1 MGPAPMTIRDL
12 GYRPYE
18 GVRLPHSHNTWVML
32 RQGLARAWGSWMVK
46 IAVFLCVIPAL
57 LIATVVAAQ
66 RVFMGDMGAAADAVN
81 DEAISVG
88 VTTMRIVLTT
98 QTWLFVSLVT
108 AGAGSTAVAED
119 FTFKAFQF
127 YFAKPV
133 NPPQYFAGR
142 VMAVAFFV
150 FLVTFIP
157 AMLVNLVLV
166 GTAAPTV
173 RMSDLGLVVPTLVHS
188 LLLAVVM
195 STLSVAISSLS
206 ASRALTLS
214 AWLFLFLV
222 PHVLAAVV
230 DGLASL
236 NDGDGWPYLY
246 LASFTG
252 LLGVVADELFKAQG
266 DEPLLHWYFAVPV
279 LIAYVSGATALIFY
293 RLRRAEVFG

>member
-1 MGPAPMTIRDL
+1 MTIRDL

-18 GVRLPHSHNTWVML
+18 GVRLSHSHNTWVML

-46 IAVFLCVIPAL
+46 IAVLLCVIPPL
-57 LIATVVAAQ
+57 LIATVIGAQ
-66 RVFMGDMGAAADAVN
+66 RFFMGAMDPSSGEPGDDA
-81 DEAISVG
+81 IFVG
-88 VTTMRIVLTT
+88 VQAMRLVLTT

-133 NPPQYFAGR
+133 SPAQYFAGR
-142 VMAVAFFV
+142 VLAVAFFV
-150 FLVTFIP
+150 FLVTFVP
-157 AMLVNLVLV
+157 AMLVNVTLV
-166 GTAAPTV
+166 GTAPPGVA
-173 RMSDLGLVVPTLVHS
+173 MSDLGLVVPTLVHS
-188 LLLAVVM
+188 LLMAVVM

-236 NDGDGWPYLY
+236 NEGEGWPYLY

-266 DEPLLHWYFAVPV
+266 EETRLHWYFAVPV
-279 LIAYVSGATALIFY
+279 LIAYVAGASSLIFY

>member
-1 MGPAPMTIRDL
+1 MTIRDL

-18 GVRLPHSHNTWVML
+18 GVRLPPTHNTWVML
-32 RQGLARAWGSWMVK
+32 RQGLMRAWASWMVK
-46 IAVFLCVIPAL
+46 VAVFLCIVPAL
-57 LIATVVAAQ
+57 LIGTVVAA
-66 RVFMGDMGAAADAVN
+66 RRLLFNEMGADAESVPE
-81 DEAISVG
+81 DAIFFGVSV
-88 VTTMRIVLTT
+88 MRLVFTA

-119 FTFKAFQF
+119 FSFKAFQF

-133 NPPQYFAGR
+133 TQVQYFIGR
-142 VMAVAFFV
+142 VLAVAIFV
-150 FLVTFIP
+150 FLVTFVP
-157 AMLVNLVLV
+157 AMLVNLVLAA
-166 GTAAPTV
+166 TAPPTV
-173 RMSDLGLVVPTLVHS
+173 RLSDLGLVVPSLVHS

-222 PHVLAAVV
+222 PHVVALVI
-230 DGLASL
+230 DGIASM
-236 NDGDGWPYLY
+236 NDGPGWPWLY

-252 LLGVVADELFKAQG
+252 LLGIVADELFKAQG
-266 DEPLLHWYFAVPV
+266 EEPLLHWYFALPV
-279 LIAYVSGATALIFY
+279 LLVYVGAASSLIFY

>member
-1 MGPAPMTIRDL
+1 MTIRDL

-18 GVRLPHSHNTWVML
+18 GIRLPPSHNTWVML
-32 RQGLARAWGSWMVK
+32 RQGLMRAWGSWMVK
-46 IAVFLCVIPAL
+46 VAVLLCIVPSL
-57 LIATVVAAQ
+57 LIATVVAA
-66 RVFMGDMGAAADAVN
+66 RRLLMNEMGAEGDAVPE
-81 DEAISVG
+81 DAIFFG
-88 VTTMRIVLTT
+88 VQVMRIVFAT

-119 FTFKAFQF
+119 FSFKAFQF

-133 NPPQYFAGR
+133 TSLQYFIGR
-142 VMAVAFFV
+142 VLAVAVFV
-150 FLVTFIP
+150 FGVTFIP
-157 AMLVNLVLV
+157 AMLVNLVLA
-166 GTAAPTV
+166 GTAPPDLRTA
-173 RMSDLGLVVPTLVHS
+173 DLGLVVPSLVHS

-222 PHVLAAVV
+222 PHVVAAVI
-230 DGLASL
+230 DGLASM
-236 NDGDGWPYLY
+236 NEGDGWPWLY

-252 LLGVVADELFKAQG
+252 LLGIIADELFKAQG
-266 DEPLLHWYFAVPV
+266 AEPDLHWYYALPV
-279 LIAYVSGATALIFY
+279 LIAYVSGATSLIFY